1 MELLLWL
8 HTCGS
13 IKHRS
18 GDIVD
23 VKGMGTIQ
31 KEMPHKYPHGK
42 VRVVYN
48 VNHHAVGIAVNK
60 QGQDSCQG
68 N

>member
-1 MELLLWL
+1 MELLIWL
-8 HTCGS
+8 HTCGF
-13 IKHRS
+13 IKYKRS
-18 GDIVD
+18 DIVD

-42 VRVVYN
+42 VYS

-60 QGQDSCQG
+60 KEQDSCQG